1 MTIASSRR
9 LARATRAR
17 ADSGAGPSSVEA
29 GAWPGAKQRFAL
41 FGEVM
46 LTGIIVLLV
55 SLPLVTIPLAIS
67 VGQRHLMR
75 FLRAEGSQ
83 LALVGLD
90 VRQGFIGGVG
100 IGCAWLAATAVL
112 LMDVLLVSSGALP
125 GGAAVGAVAVAL
137 LAALTVL
144 MLRVAAAW
152 TPESGWRVASR
163 AGWTRV
169 RVDLVG
175 SAYLLAAAAMV
186 VLFTWMLPPLIVPAL
201 GCACFAVAALS
212 ARYETRQRARSG
224 PGAA

>member
-1 MTIASSRR
+1 MTTVSSRR
-9 LARATRAR
+9 QVRAARSQAV
-17 ADSGAGPSSVEA
+17 SGTGPSSAEA

-55 SLPLVTIPLAIS
+55 SLPLVTIPLAVS
-67 VGQRHLMR
+67 VGQRHLLR

-100 IGCAWLAATAVL
+100 IGCAWLAATGVL

-125 GGAAVGAVAVAL
+125 GGVAVGAVAVVL
-137 LAALTVL
+137 LSALTVL

-152 TPESGWRVASR
+152 TPDGGWRTATR
-163 AGWTRV
+163 AGWAALRA
-169 RVDLVG
+169 DLVG
-175 SAYLLAAAAMV
+175 SAYLLAAAVMV

-201 GCACFAVAALS
+201 GCACFAVAALA
-212 ARYETRQRARSG
+212 ARRQARERATTG
-224 PGAA
+224 PA